1 VSDSLR
7 ERLAT
12 TPLSGGNAA
21 FVEDLYERYLADPD
35 SVAPAWRAW
44 FDANGQR
51 SDRAHGPVIAE
62 LEARARQ
69 PRRAAAIAGAAGI
82 DPAKQTGVI
91 RLIEAFRQR
100 GHLRAAL
107 DPLGLTP
114 PRAVPDL
121 EPEFYGFTGADLD
134 VAFNTTGVVGPDRM
148 KLGDLLASMRR
159 TYCGSVGFEFAH
171 VSDAAER
178 RWLTERI
185 EGAPAGFGGLSGDD
199 RRHLLEQLTAAEGL
213 ERYLHT
219 KYVGQKRFSLEGGD
233 ALIPL
238 LQDAIQSCG
247 AQGVKEMVVGMAHR
261 GRLNVLINVLGKDPK
276 LLFSEFEGKHD
287 EDHGEDHSGDVKY
300 HMGFSSDV
308 ATPGGNVHLALA
320 FNPSHLEIV
329 DPVVE
334 GSVRARQD
342 RRGDAKGDQVVPILV
357 HGDAAFS
364 CQGVVLETMQLSLAR
379 GFRTGGTLHVVVN
392 NQVGFTTHK
401 PEDTRSTLYCT
412 DIGKMFEAPVFHV
425 NGDDPEAVLF
435 VARLALAYRM
445 AFHKD
450 VIIDLV
456 CYRRHGHNEADEPAA
471 TQPVMYKTI
480 RAKPTTRALYAEA
493 LVKAGV
499 VGADEPAAMVE
510 AYRTKLDAGGTVA
523 KKYAGNKGDE
533 FTVDWSKY
541 NKVGWDDPTPTGLPL
556 DRLKALG
563 GPLTT
568 VPAGR
573 TLHARVAK
581 VVEDRRRMYDGS
593 QELDWGAAETLAYA
607 ALLVDGYN
615 IRLCG
620 QDAGR
625 GTFFHRHAVWHCQ
638 NDGTTHVALNAL
650 GATPSGRPQG
660 RFTVIDSLL
669 SEEAVMGFEY
679 GYASAEPTSLV
690 IWEAQFGDFANG
702 AQAVID
708 QFIAAGEAKW
718 RRMCGLTLFLPHGYE
733 GQGPE
738 HSSARLE
745 RYLQLCAQRNIQVCV
760 PSTPAQAFHMI
771 RRQMVRP
778 LRKPLVVM
786 TPKSLLRH
794 KLAVSSLDELAR
806 GRFQAIIPEVE
817 SDAVKASKVE
827 RVVFCSGKVY
837 YDLLE
842 ARRAANIDNVALV
855 RVEQLYPFPRIE
867 YEAQIA
873 HYSYAREIVWCQEEP
888 ENQGAWYQIHHRLS
902 APLKPRH
909 ALVYAGRPPSAS
921 TAAGHHATHVAEQK
935 ALVDAAL
942 KHSVV
947 KKEKA

>member
-1 VSDSLR
+1 MGTPVTDSLR

-21 FVEDLYERYLADPD
+21 FVEDLYERYLADPAA
-35 SVAPAWRAW
+35 VAPEWRAW
-44 FDANGQR
+44 FDANGHR

-62 LEARARQ
+62 LEARARA
-69 PRRAAAIAGAAGI
+69 PRQVVAAASHGGV
-82 DPAKQTGVI
+82 DPEKQTGVI

-100 GHLRAAL
+100 GHLLAKL
-107 DPLGLTP
+107 DPLALTP
-114 PRAVPDL
+114 PHPVPDT
-121 EPEFYGFTGADLD
+121 EPAYYGFTAADL
-134 VAFNTTGVVGPDRM
+134 ATEFHTTGVVGPTRM
-148 KLGDLLASMRR
+148 ALGKLIESLRG
-159 TYCGSVGFEFAH
+159 TYCGSVGFEFSH
-171 VSDAAER
+171 MSDLAER
-178 RWLTERI
+178 RWLMERI
-185 EGAPAGFGGLSGDD
+185 EGAPIGFGLPQDE
-199 RRHLLEQLTAAEGL
+199 RRGLLEQLTAAEGL

-219 KYVGQKRFSLEGGD
+219 KYVGQKRFSLEGGEG
-233 ALIPL
+233 LIPML
-238 LQDAIQSCG
+238 HECIQYCG
-247 AQGVKEMVVGMAHR
+247 AQGAKEMVIGMAHR

-276 LLFSEFEGKHD
+276 QLFSEFEGKHD
-287 EDHGEDHSGDVKY
+287 DHDHGDEHSGDVKY

-342 RRGDAKGDQVVPILV
+342 RRRDAKGDQVVPILV
-357 HGDAAFS
+357 HGDAAFA
-364 CQGVVLETMQLSLAR
+364 CQGVVLETMQLSLTR
-379 GFRTGGTLHVVVN
+379 GFRTGGTLHIVVN
-392 NQVGFTTHK
+392 NQVGFTTNK
-401 PEDTRSTLYCT
+401 PEDARSTKYCT
-412 DIGKMFEAPVFHV
+412 DIGKMFETPVFHV
-425 NGDDPEAVLF
+425 NGDDPEAVIF
-435 VARLALAYRM
+435 VTRLALAYRM

-450 VIIDLV
+450 VIIDLI

-471 TQPVMYKTI
+471 TQPVMYKVI
-480 RAKPTTRALYAEA
+480 RAKPTTRALYADA

-499 VGADEPAAMVE
+499 IEQGEPAQLVE
-510 AYRTKLDAGGTVA
+510 AYRTKLEAGGTIA
-523 KKYAGNKGDE
+523 KKYVGNKGDE
-533 FTVDWSKY
+533 FTADWSKY
-541 NKVGWDDPTPTGLPL
+541 NKVSWDDPTPTGLAP
-556 DRLKALG
+556 DRLRSLG
-563 GPLTT
+563 TALTT

-581 VVEDRRRMYDGS
+581 VVEDRRHMYEGG
-593 QELDWGAAETLAYA
+593 QPLDWGAAETLAYA
-607 ALLVDGYN
+607 GLLTDGYN

-638 NDGTTHVALNAL
+638 NDGTTHEALNAL
-650 GATPSGRPQG
+650 GPKQG
-660 RFTVIDSLL
+660 RFTIIDSLL

-745 RYLQLCAQRNIQVCV
+745 RYLQLCAQHNIQVCV
-760 PSTPAQAFHMI
+760 PSTPAQTFHMI
-771 RRQMVRP
+771 RRQMLRP
-778 LRKPLVVM
+778 LRKPLIVM

-806 GRFQAIIPEVE
+806 GRFQAIIPEV
-817 SDAVKASKVE
+817 DDLKASKVE

-842 ARRAANIDNVALV
+842 ARRAANIDTVALV

-873 HYSYAREIVWCQEEP
+873 HYAYAREVVWCQEEP
-888 ENQGAWYQIHHRLS
+888 ENQGAWYQIHHRLM

-909 ALVYAGRPPSAS
+909 ALVYAGRPASAS

-942 KHSVV
+942 THSVA

>member
-1 VSDSLR
+1 MTDSLR
-7 ERLAT
+7 ERLAS

-21 FVEDLYERYLADPD
+21 FVEDLYERYLADPAA
-35 SVAPAWRAW
+35 VAPEWRAW
-44 FDANGQR
+44 FDAHGQR

-62 LEARARQ
+62 LAVRARA
-69 PRRAAAIAGAAGI
+69 PRRASAGPAPDGI
-82 DPAKQTGVI
+82 DPVKQSGVI

-100 GHLRAAL
+100 GHLQATL

-121 EPEFYGFTGADLD
+121 EPEFYGFTPADRS
-134 VAFNTTGVVGPDRM
+134 VEFNTTGMVGPARM
-148 KLGDLLASMRR
+148 KLGDLIASMRR
-159 TYCGSVGFEFAH
+159 TYCGAIGFEVAH
-171 VSDAAER
+171 VSDLTER

-185 EGAPAGFGGLSGDD
+185 EGAPVMFGLPADE
-199 RRHLLEQLTAAEGL
+199 RRGLLEQLTAAEGL

-238 LQDAIQSCG
+238 LQEAIQYCG
-247 AQGVKEMVVGMAHR
+247 AQGAKEMVIGMAHR

-287 EDHGEDHSGDVKY
+287 DHDHGDEHSGDVKY

-392 NQVGFTTHK
+392 NQVGFTTHR
-401 PEDTRSTLYCT
+401 PDDTRSTLYCT
-412 DIGKMFEAPVFHV
+412 DIGKMFEAPVLHV

-435 VARLALAYRM
+435 VARLALAYRKQ
-445 AFHKD
+445 FHKD

-480 RAKPTTRALYAEA
+480 RAKPTTRALYADA
-493 LVKAGV
+493 LVTAGV
-499 VGADEPAAMVE
+499 VAKDEPAAMVE
-510 AYRTKLDAGGTVA
+510 AYRTKLEAGGTVA

-541 NKVGWDDPTPTGLPL
+541 NKVSWDDPTPTGLAL
-556 DRLKALG
+556 DRIKALG
-563 GPLTT
+563 VALTT
-568 VPAGR
+568 VPASR
-573 TLHARVAK
+573 ALHARVAK
-581 VVEDRRRMYDGS
+581 VVEDRRNMYQGA
-593 QELDWGAAETLAYA
+593 QALDWGAAETLAYA
-607 ALLVDGYN
+607 GLLTDGFN

-638 NDGTTHVALNAL
+638 NDGATHVALNAL
-650 GATPSGRPQG
+650 GPTASGKAQG

-718 RRMCGLTLFLPHGYE
+718 RRMCGLTLLLPHGYE

-745 RYLQLCAQRNIQVCV
+745 RYLQLCAQHNIQVCV

-771 RRQMVRP
+771 RRQMLRP

-794 KLAVSSLDELAR
+794 KLAVSSLEELAR
-806 GRFQAIIPEVE
+806 GRFQAIIPEV
-817 SDAVKASKVE
+817 DDLKAAKAE

-842 ARRAANIDNVALV
+842 ARRAANIETVALV

-873 HYSYAREIVWCQEEP
+873 HYAYAREVVWCQEEP
-888 ENQGAWYQIHHRLS
+888 ENQGAWYQIHHRLM

-947 KKEKA
+947 KKEKT